1 MSINRIELQGQ
12 ITRAQDYTTIKHNQ
26 DNKGMVDQTNFQ
38 TQFHK
43 AVDNKLTQ
51 VHHGENTENEN
62 KRFDAKDKG
71 NGQYSGDGG
80 RERRNES
87 EKDRNPDGKV
97 AIKNM
102 GRFDIKI

>member
-1 MSINRIELQGQ
+1 MSINRIEIQGQ

-38 TQFHK
+38 SQFHK
-43 AVDNKLTQ
+43 AVDNKMTQ

-71 NGQYSGDGG
+71 NGQYTGDGG
-80 RERRNES
+80 SKRRKDS
-87 EKDRNPDGKV
+87 EKEQFPEGRV
-97 AIKNM
+97 ALKNM
-102 GRFDIKI
+102 GGFDIKI

>member
-26 DNKGMVDQTNFQ
+26 DNKGLVDQTNFQ

-43 AVDNKLTQ
+43 AVDSKMTQ
-51 VHHGENTENEN
+51 VHKGEDTENEK
-62 KRFDAKDKG
+62 KRYDAKDKG

-80 RERRNES
+80 KQRKES
-87 EKDRNPDGKV
+87 EKDKIPDGKV
-97 AIKNM
+97 AVKHI